1 MTYAQPGQEG
11 SVVSFKSRS
20 GIETASLKVCAP
32 GNDFTDLAPNIAA
45 GEGGILRQEPAGQG
59 AESPLNNAKGE
70 QTANMYIC
78 IRLYIR
84 A

>member
-1 MTYAQPGQEG
+1 M
-11 SVVSFKSRS
+11 
-20 GIETASLKVCAP
+20 
-32 GNDFTDLAPNIAA
+32 APNIAA